1 MARDFSKNT
10 SNYMLLGVNA
20 LSPLLSGAGAVTL
33 SAWINGDTFTTA
45 ANDNRIISVLVA
57 GTNNSGISLSINGAT
72 PKLRAGARAES
83 GGTFFTV
90 DGATTVTT
98 GVWHHVLAVYDFA
111 GDLITVYIDGASDG
125 SSSSAFVSTSYTPSA
140 ITGNDMIG
148 AVTSVGATPANTAVQ
163 FDGRI
168 AGVAIWKVALS
179 AGEIAGLARGAPP
192 TRLRPASLVF
202 NMPLYGHASPE
213 RNLVGDGPSGTI
225 TGTLAQAAHPP
236 VAAPFGG
243 NEDWAPYVVS
253 ATTSTGSGAIT
264 LSGLSVAG
272 VGRFTA
278 SSSGAVTLGSVAV
291 AGVGRF
297 TSSASGAVTLAALT
311 PAGSGTFKA
320 SSSGAITLA
329 GMSVAGS
336 GSFSTSASGSVA
348 LAAMTADGDG
358 TAAAPGNST
367 GSGSITLSALGVA
380 GSGSFRASASGA
392 VSLGS
397 LAASGS
403 GSFSASGSGD
413 VTLAAMQ
420 AEGVAT
426 LEASGS
432 GSVTLAGLAADGS
445 ATGGPA
451 TSTGSGSIVLSGL
464 SASGVADGG
473 GPPATFE
480 GDDVQSAIQAWWQSR
495 VDLQALT
502 SDGKLWHVKA
512 SEDVG
517 LPYVVFFA
525 VAEPES
531 DRTTAYAV
539 MDAVVQFNAF
549 AELDADAAA
558 LRNAIRDAVRDA
570 PLSVGGDRARHVLP
584 AGQMLTIGEGAG
596 PEGTDC
602 WMASIEV
609 EIPWERH

>member
-10 SNYMLLGVNA
+10 SNFMTLGVGGLNN
-20 LSPLLSGAGAVTL
+20 LLSGASAVTL
-33 SAWINGDTFTTA
+33 VCWAQFDSPIGTGA
-45 ANDNRIISVLVA
+45 
-57 GTNNSGISLSINGAT
+57 TNNRLICEFATGTSSSILLNVGNAT
-72 PKLRAGARAES
+72 PKFVVNARSQSADTLQTKTGTTTITTGGWWHLAGVIDYA
-83 GGTFFTV
+83 GGTVTPYV
-90 DGATTVTT
+90 NGAAE
-98 GVWHHVLAVYDFA
+98 G
-111 GDLITVYIDGASDG
+111 GGAATFG
-125 SSSSAFVSTSYTPSA
+125 SSTYAPGSPTGHAAIGSALSAVPAPTST
-140 ITGNDMIG
+140 GDQ
-148 AVTSVGATPANTAVQ
+148 V
-163 FDGRI
+163 DGRI
-168 AGVAIWKVALS
+168 AEVAAWRAALT
-179 AGEIAGLARGAPP
+179 AGELAALAAGVSPLRI
-192 TRLRPASLVF
+192 RPASLVLY
-202 NMPLYGHASPE
+202 MPFHGVASPE
-213 RNLVGDGPSGTI
+213 RSLVGNTPSGTI
-225 TGTLAQAAHPP
+225 TGSLPQAAHPP
-236 VAAPFGG
+236 AMAPFGG
-243 NEDWAPYVVS
+243 NEDWAPYIVS
-253 ATTSTGSGAIT
+253 STTSTGSGAIT

-278 SSSGAVTLGSVAV
+278 RSSGAVTLGSVAV
-291 AGVGRF
+291 AGVGRL
-297 TSSASGAVTLAALT
+297 TASASGAVTLASLT
-311 PAGSGTFKA
+311 PSGSGTFKA
-320 SSSGAITLA
+320 SSSGAITLSA
-329 GMSVAGS
+329 MSVAGS
-336 GSFSTSASGSVA
+336 GSFSTSAAGSVA
-348 LAAMTADGDG
+348 LAALAVDGDG

-367 GSGSITLSALGVA
+367 GSGSVTLSALGVA

-495 VDLQALT
+495 ADLRALT